1 MRKIWPVAIVLVV
14 VTACGV
20 PAEEGSDGPTSTTAV
35 VSSTTSSDQKPV
47 VETPLPDETAAI
59 EAAIADLSS
68 RLRVPRADIS
78 VVEAKPVRWS
88 DGSLGCPQ
96 DGYVYTQAIVD
107 GSRVLL
113 DADGRIFDYHADG
126 RGNVVFCP
134 SDEQDGGYE
143 LAPPIRPSG

>member
-1 MRKIWPVAIVLVV
+1 MESPV
-14 VTACGV
+14 
-20 PAEEGSDGPTSTTAV
+20 
-35 VSSTTSSDQKPV
+35 
-47 VETPLPDETAAI
+47 PDMTAAI
-59 EAAIADLSS
+59 ETAIADLSS
-68 RLRVPRADIS
+68 RLRVPPADIS

-113 DADGRIFDYHADG
+113 DADGRIFDYHSDG

-134 SDEQDGGYE
+134 SDEKDGGHE
-143 LAPPIRPSG
+143 LVPPLRPSG